1 LFCFHRFAPPRARRG
16 ETVENF
22 FRIVKA
28 EIALARAAERVDG
41 NVLRPPAKP
50 ALDLFGLDSILRL
63 RPAQFLLSVP
73 AARDSFQMFPAV
85 ERGHFLERLKQ
96 SGLTG
101 RKAMLVIDANSN
113 CVQQIEELRARDA
126 GAKCPVPTNP
136 LTPDE
141 AEVVAAAGGARVCA
155 YGNGARPALSKRAS
169 LAANGFEPEFAT
181 FRRLDAAA

>member
-73 AARDSFQMFPAV
+73 AARDI
-85 ERGHFLERLKQ
+85 L
-96 SGLTG
+96 
-101 RKAMLVIDANSN
+101 
-113 CVQQIEELRARDA
+113 
-126 GAKCPVPTNP
+126 
-136 LTPDE
+136 
-141 AEVVAAAGGARVCA
+141 
-155 YGNGARPALSKRAS
+155 
-169 LAANGFEPEFAT
+169 
-181 FRRLDAAA
+181 